1 MLTIPQLADIKG
13 RDARLYEALR
23 RIVDAVNGLH
33 RAVGVDTSGMVQ
45 APPVIGAISV
55 KAADGIFD
63 IAITD
68 TSPDPAQ
75 RGIWYFAEYDTS
87 PAFPAPKVVFLGPSR
102 NLRIALGNRTF
113 YWRAYSQY
121 FNSAASQPVAFGSPP
136 ADVVGGGAAGPTPQ
150 PSQGSGTG
158 GTSGGSGF
166 GPPPGSDRRA
176 ASEQTQ

>member
-45 APPVIGAISV
+45 APPAIGAISV

-63 IAITD
+63 VAITD
-68 TSPDPAQ
+68 NSPNPTQ

-87 PAFPAPKVVFLGPSR
+87 PAFLAPKIVFLGPSR

-121 FNSAASQPVAFGSPP
+121 FNSPASQPVAFGSPP
-136 ADVVGGGAAGPTPQ
+136 TAVVGGGAAGPAPQ

-166 GPPPGSDRRA
+166 GPPPSNGRA
-176 ASEQTQ
+176 AAVPVL